1 MQKVELVLSY
11 ELTSVILIQSDA
23 KEAQSWNSEQIKDF
37 VRKLGFL
44 NKDISQETNLKK
56 FLQYSKVS

>member
-11 ELTSVILIQSDA
+11 ELRSVISVQNGA
-23 KEAQSWNSEQIKDF
+23 TEAQSWNSEQIEDF

-44 NKDISQETNLKK
+44 NKDIELETNLKK